1 VDDQPARPTRLFTR
15 SNHQR
20 LVSGVAGGFAERV
33 GVDPLVVRLSL
44 VLLTLAGGAGL
55 FLYLLAWA
63 VSASAEDQP
72 TVVAIQK
79 ISIDRTIAIGCFAVA
94 ALILLRSIGL
104 WSGDALMFPAAVLAI
119 GTTAL
124 WSFGPSKRRL
134 PYRSPVDALLAGG
147 RVTVWRVVIGAA
159 LVLVG
164 LISLAAR
171 GGGAEDLRRAASAV
185 GLATAGAAVAI
196 GPVIGRLSR
205 EAADE
210 RRERIRSETRA
221 EVAAHLHD
229 SVLQTLAMIQRN
241 SNDPRRMISLARRQ
255 ERELRTWLYGSHD
268 ALSPPTT
275 LARAIDTVSEE
286 VEGGHDV
293 RIDTVIVGDLVLD
306 ESLEGLVAAVRE
318 ATLNAAKHAGAA
330 EIAVYVEVEHGQ
342 VTAFVRDRGRGFT
355 LAAVPADR
363 QGIRGS
369 IQARIVR
376 LGGTA
381 EIYSEPG
388 SGTEVQIQLPLAVTG
403 QRS

>member
-1 VDDQPARPTRLFTR
+1 MNEDPRPTQLFARSSQRLF
-15 SNHQR
+15 
-20 LVSGVAGGFAERV
+20 SGVAGGFAERV
-33 GVDPLVVRLSL
+33 GVDPLVVRLAL
-44 VLLTLAGGAGL
+44 VLLTLAGGVGV

-63 VSASAEDQP
+63 LSAPADDGPARAAEPVSTNR
-72 TVVAIQK
+72 TV
-79 ISIDRTIAIGCFAVA
+79 AIGCFAFAGLLV
-94 ALILLRSIGL
+94 LRSIGF
-104 WSGDALMFPAAVLAI
+104 WVGDALMVPAAVLAI
-119 GTTAL
+119 GTAAL
-124 WSFGPSKRRL
+124 WSFGPSKRRM

-147 RVTVWRVVIGAA
+147 RVTAMRVVVGAG

-171 GGGAEDLRRAASAV
+171 GGSAEDLRRAASAV
-185 GLATAGAAVAI
+185 GLAAAGAAVAV

-268 ALSPPTT
+268 VLSPPTT
-275 LARAIDTVSEE
+275 LARAVDALTEE
-286 VEGGHDV
+286 IEAGHDV

-306 ESLEGLVAAVRE
+306 EMLEGLVAAVRE
-318 ATLNAAKHAGAA
+318 ATVNAAKHAGVA
-330 EIAVYVEVEHGQ
+330 EIAVYVEVEDGQ
-342 VTAFVRDRGRGFT
+342 VTAFIRDRGRGFT
-355 LAAVPADR
+355 PAAVPSDR

-369 IQARIVR
+369 IQARVAR

-381 EIYSEPG
+381 EIFSEPG
-388 SGTEVQIQLPLAVTG
+388 GGTEVQIQLPLAG
-403 QRS
+403 AKS

>member
-1 VDDQPARPTRLFTR
+1 MNEDPRPTHLFARSSQRLF
-15 SNHQR
+15 
-20 LVSGVAGGFAERV
+20 SGVAGGFAERV
-33 GVDPLVVRLSL
+33 GVDPLVVRLAL
-44 VLLTLAGGAGL
+44 VLLTLAGGAGV

-63 VSASAEDQP
+63 LSAPADEGLVRAAEPVSTNR
-72 TVVAIQK
+72 TV
-79 ISIDRTIAIGCFAVA
+79 AIGCFAFA
-94 ALILLRSIGL
+94 ALLVLRSVGF
-104 WSGDALMFPAAVLAI
+104 WVGDALMVPAAVLAI
-119 GTTAL
+119 GTAAL

-147 RVTVWRVVIGAA
+147 RVTALRVVIGVG

-171 GGGAEDLRRAASAV
+171 GGTAEDLRRAASAV
-185 GLATAGAAVAI
+185 GLAAAGAAVAV

-221 EVAAHLHD
+221 ELAAHLHD

-275 LARAIDTVSEE
+275 LARAIDAVSEE

-318 ATLNAAKHAGAA
+318 ATLNAAKHAGVA

>member
-1 VDDQPARPTRLFTR
+1 VVNDDPRPTHLFARSSQQRLF
-15 SNHQR
+15 
-20 LVSGVAGGFAERV
+20 SGVAGGFAERV
-33 GVDPLVVRLSL
+33 GVDPLVVRLAL
-44 VLLTLAGGAGL
+44 VLLTLAGGAGV

-63 VSASAEDQP
+63 LSAPADDAAAHATEAVS
-72 TVVAIQK
+72 TN
-79 ISIDRTIAIGCFAVA
+79 RTIAIGCFAFASLLV
-94 ALILLRSIGL
+94 LRSIGF
-104 WSGDALMFPAAVLAI
+104 WVGDALMVPAVVLAI

-124 WSFGPSKRRL
+124 WSFEPSKRRL

-147 RVTVWRVVIGAA
+147 RVTAMRVVVGAG

-171 GGGAEDLRRAASAV
+171 GGTAEDLRRAASAV
-185 GLATAGAAVAI
+185 GLAAAGAAVAV

-275 LARAIDTVSEE
+275 LARAVDALTEE
-286 VEGGHDV
+286 IEAGHDV

-306 ESLEGLVAAVRE
+306 ETLEGLVAAVRE
-318 ATLNAAKHAGAA
+318 ATVNAAKHAGVAD
-330 EIAVYVEVEHGQ
+330 IAVYVEVEDGQ
-342 VTAFVRDRGRGFT
+342 VTAFIRDRGRGFT
-355 LAAVPADR
+355 PAAVPSDR

-369 IQARIVR
+369 IQARVAR

-388 SGTEVQIQLPLAVTG
+388 GGTEVQIQLPLAG
-403 QRS
+403 AKS